1 MIKSRRVVEVSQR
14 QSLVSRQS
22 EIHGHYPL
30 EVLEK
35 NNRSSMLLPSV
46 HGPRERERER
56 KMCPWVEV
64 LLIFIN
70 FQTRLSFAW

>member
-1 MIKSRRVVEVSQR
+1 M
-14 QSLVSRQS
+14 SRQS
-22 EIHGHYPL
+22 EIQGYYP

-35 NNRSSMLLPSV
+35 NNRGSMLFPSV
-46 HGPRERERER
+46 HGPRERER

>member
-1 MIKSRRVVEVSQR
+1 M
-14 QSLVSRQS
+14 
-22 EIHGHYPL
+22 
-30 EVLEK
+30 VL
-35 NNRSSMLLPSV
+35 
-46 HGPRERERER
+46 GRERERER